1 VHYTKP
7 DIYNVLCLLACLP
20 TPPSRQVDTTS
31 LTTILNAASRAA
43 TQAILDYPLA
53 AGNPLALDP
62 AARVAP
68 TRRAIRKAD
77 IDNLES
83 LLICDT
89 AGGTD

>member
-1 VHYTKP
+1 MLANSSISSSRYGLADDHPKRS
-7 DIYNVLCLLACLP
+7 LACSNTGNIGL
-20 TPPSRQVDTTS
+20 SAR
-31 LTTILNAASRAA
+31 
-43 TQAILDYPLA
+43 Y
-53 AGNPLALDP
+53 GNPLALDP

-68 TRRAIRKAD
+68 TRRAIRNAD